1 MLLFWSDRGR
11 STVNPRLSTTTTLM
25 TLVMGSRVVRVHN
38 VHGDNDDDDDDHDDG
53 DNNTTNNNVG
63 YDDAAAAAATCKAR
77 MSANVCQVTLL
88 YSSNCSFNS

>member
-1 MLLFWSDRGR
+1 MLLFWSGRGR
-11 STVNPRLSTTTTLM
+11 STVNPRLSTTTTPM

-38 VHGDNDDDDDDHDDG
+38 VYGDNDDDHSDG
-53 DNNTTNNNVG
+53 DNNTNNNVG

-88 YSSNCSFNS
+88 YSSNCSFHS